1 VTGFRSGREVSRV
14 EGFSDAVFGFALT
27 LLVVSLE
34 VPESFDDM
42 KAILNAFLPFGLMF
56 ALICWIWYE
65 HYAFFRKYDA
75 EDPLTITL
83 NCVLLFIVLFFV
95 YPLKFVFSNVVKL
108 FSGERSAFF
117 DMSPADNRMLLSVY
131 SVGFVGI
138 MLVFVMLY
146 NNVYRKRERLGLSAE
161 EAFDASAGARTH
173 AISMS
178 LGLVSIVL
186 AWTLPLNWFWVAG
199 PVYGLQ
205 GPLHW
210 INGTLLARARE
221 RQFGSAARA
230 AVDRSASGDAR

>member
-42 KAILNAFLPFGLMF
+42 KPILAGFLPFALMF

-75 EDPLTITL
+75 EDPWTITL

-95 YPLKFVFSNVVKL
+95 YPLKFLFTNVVSAMTGGV
-108 FSGERSAFF
+108 FPFRTMGEF
-117 DMSPADNRMLLSVY
+117 DNRLLLSVY
-131 SVGFVGI
+131 SAGFVGI
-138 MLVFVMLY
+138 FLVFVLLY
-146 NNVYRKRERLGLSAE
+146 RNVYRRGAALGLTPLE
-161 EAFDASAGARTH
+161 LFDAHAGARTH
-173 AISMS
+173 AISMMVGV
-178 LGLVSIVL
+178 LSIL
-186 AWTLPLNWFWVAG
+186 IAWTLPEPWYVAAG
-199 PVYGLQ
+199 PLYGIQ

-210 INGTLLARARE
+210 RNGVLLARQRE
-221 RQFGSAARA
+221 QLLKSAG
-230 AVDRSASGDAR
+230 GDAG

>member
-1 VTGFRSGREVSRV
+1 MNFRSGREVSRV

-42 KAILNAFLPFGLMF
+42 KAVISGFLPFALMF

-65 HYAFFRKYDA
+65 HYAFFRRFDA
-75 EDPLTITL
+75 EDPLTIAL

-95 YPLKFVFSNVVKL
+95 YPLKFVFANVVKL
-108 FSGERSAFF
+108 FSGDHSAFF
-117 DMSPADNRMLLSVY
+117 DMSAADNRFLLSVY

-146 NNVYRKRERLGLSAE
+146 NNVYRKRERLALTAE
-161 EAFDASAGARTH
+161 EAFDAHAGARTH
-173 AISMS
+173 SISVCV
-178 LGLVSIVL
+178 GLVSIVL
-186 AWTLPLNWFWVAG
+186 AWTLPLDWFWVAG
-199 PVYGLQ
+199 PVYALQ

-210 INGTLLARARE
+210 RNGVLLDRARKKA
-221 RQFGSAARA
+221 F
-230 AVDRSASGDAR
+230 SASPDAG

>member
-1 VTGFRSGREVSRV
+1 MTSKREVSRV

-42 KAILNAFLPFGLMF
+42 KTILSAFLPFGLMF

-75 EDPLTITL
+75 EDPLTIAL

-108 FSGERSAFF
+108 FTGQHSAFM
-117 DMSPADNRMLLSVY
+117 DMSPFDNRLLMTVY
-131 SVGFVGI
+131 SLGFVGI
-138 MLVFVMLY
+138 MLVFVLLY
-146 NNVYRKRERLGLSAE
+146 WNVYRKREALHLSP
-161 EAFDASAGARTH
+161 EAVFDARVGARTH
-173 AISMS
+173 ALSMGV
-178 LGLVSIVL
+178 GLVSIVL
-186 AWTLPLNWFWVAG
+186 AQTLPLHLFWIAG

-205 GPLHW
+205 GPIHW
-210 INGTLLARARE
+210 INGVLLARR
-221 RQFGSAARA
+221 RQQLF
-230 AVDRSASGDAR
+230 RSAGGD

>member
-1 VTGFRSGREVSRV
+1 MNFRSGREVSRV

-42 KAILNAFLPFGLMF
+42 KAILNAFLPFSLMF

-65 HYAFFRKYDA
+65 HYAFFRKFDA
-75 EDPLTITL
+75 EDPWTITL

-95 YPLKFVFSNVVKL
+95 YPLKFVFANVVKL
-108 FSGERSAFF
+108 FSGQHSAFY
-117 DMSPADNRMLLSVY
+117 DMSAADNRLLLSVY

-146 NNVYRKRERLGLSAE
+146 NNVYRKREQLALSAE
-161 EAFDASAGARTH
+161 DAFDAHAGARTH

-178 LGLVSIVL
+178 LGLVSIAL
-186 AWTLPLNWFWVAG
+186 AWTLPIDWFWVAG

-210 INGTLLARARE
+210 RNGVLIARARQQ
-221 RQFGSAARA
+221 QFSPGA
-230 AVDRSASGDAR
+230 DAR